1 MQISGDTE
9 DIMQLEPLKAKWKDF
24 GFYVREVD
32 GNDMKELLEAFAELD
47 DIKEQPKLLLM
58 HTVKGKGISFME
70 NSIPWHHAVPN
81 QDQYEQASEELNM
94 SGEGGSVMGE
104 YACRKALC
112 ETLVSLGKKNRS
124 IVALTSDARGSAC
137 LNEFVKELPEQFV
150 EVGIAEQNEVGVAAG
165 LASCGKIPF
174 VCSPA
179 PFLCARSLEQVKVD
193 VGYSGMNVKLMG
205 VSGGFAYGALGSS
218 HHALHDL
225 AVMRAL
231 NGLTVVMPA
240 DAVYTRWLVKELA
253 RQQGGVYV
261 RMGRA
266 PVPDVYEKETV
277 FQLGRANCIHE
288 GRDITVIA
296 CGAAVFYALE
306 AAKYF
311 ERKGITVRV
320 LDMHTVKPVDR
331 DAIIRAARETGKI
344 ITVEEH
350 SIYGGL
356 GGAVAEITAGHY
368 PVPVKILGI
377 PDEHIYAGT
386 EKELYGYYGI
396 DTEGIIKAV
405 REALG

>member
-1 MQISGDTE
+1 
-9 DIMQLEPLKAKWKDF
+9 
-24 GFYVREVD
+24 
-32 GNDMKELLEAFAELD
+32 
-47 DIKEQPKLLLM
+47 
-58 HTVKGKGISFME
+58 
-70 NSIPWHHAVPN
+70 
-81 QDQYEQASEELNM
+81 
-94 SGEGGSVMGE
+94 MGE

-112 ETLVSLGKKNRS
+112 ETLVSLGMQNRN

-137 LNEFVKELPEQFV
+137 LNEFVKALPEQFV

-205 VSGGFAYGALGSS
+205 VSGGLAYGALGSS

-231 NGLTVVMPA
+231 NGLKVIMPA
-240 DAVYTRWLVKELA
+240 DAVYTRWLVKELVK
-253 RQQGGVYV
+253 QEGGVYV

-266 PVPDVYEKETV
+266 PVSDVYEKGEI
-277 FQLGRANCIHE
+277 FHLGKANCIHE
-288 GRDITVIA
+288 GKDITVIA
-296 CGAAVFYALE
+296 CGATVFYALQ
-306 AAKYF
+306 AAEF
-311 ERKGITVRV
+311 LEREGIAVRV
-320 LDMHTVKPVDR
+320 LDMHTVKPVDQ
-331 DAIIRAARETGKI
+331 DAILRAAQETGKI

-356 GGAVAEITAGHY
+356 GGAVAEVTAEHF

-377 PDEHIYAGT
+377 PDEHIFAGT
-386 EKELYGYYGI
+386 EKELYGHYGI
-396 DTEGIIKAV
+396 DTQGIIKAV
-405 REALG
+405 KEVLR